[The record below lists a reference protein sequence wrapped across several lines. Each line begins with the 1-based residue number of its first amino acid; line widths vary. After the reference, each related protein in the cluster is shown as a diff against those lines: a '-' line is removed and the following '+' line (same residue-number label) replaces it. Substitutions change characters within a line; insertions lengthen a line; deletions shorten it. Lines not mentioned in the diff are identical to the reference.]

1 MLNHLSNRDKI
12 VSKCP
17 RAITSYVDELLTD
30 GVTIIP
36 RSLPSSLCDDVREG
50 FIAFSQSN
58 QEIFVPNEDEY
69 GHYGRIINLH
79 VVYQMLFELFQKNQL
94 ALAVQDYLFGAETVL
109 YTSLFY
115 KRGSAQPIHRDSPY
129 FTTRPEYHY
138 FGVWAALEDSD
149 ADNGP
154 LAVVKRGH
162 LIPEFDREEIAR
174 RYCGDLD
181 NIDSASSEL
190 WSAYQEE
197 LARECERRG
206 LRTETLCVRKG
217 DTIIWHPQAP
227 HGGAPIR
234 DIRRTRFSLVM
245 HTTPIGV
252 PVYHQDV
259 FFNPSKPVSNVAPW
273 GYLTR
278 GGRRYADFGEIVF
291 QENNHAYRIEDF
303 QV

>member
-1 MLNHLSNRDKI
+1 MLNHLSNRGDV
-12 VSKCP
+12 VSRSPSSIK
-17 RAITSYVDELLTD
+17 SYVDELLTD

-36 RSLPSSLCDDVREG
+36 RSLPVSLCDDVREG
-50 FIAFSQSN
+50 FIAFSRAN
-58 QEIFVPNEDEY
+58 PEIFIPNQDEH
-69 GHYGRIINLH
+69 GHYGRISCLH
-79 VVYQMLFELFQKNQL
+79 VVYQPLFELFRQNQL

-109 YTSLFY
+109 YSSLFY
-115 KRGSAQPIHRDSPY
+115 ERGSAQPIHRDTPL
-129 FTTRPEYHY
+129 FTTRPEYNY

-154 LAVVKRGH
+154 LAIVKRGH
-162 LIPEFDREEIAR
+162 LIPEFDREEMAR
-174 RYCGDLD
+174 RHYDGVD
-181 NIDSASSEL
+181 NIDPSSGQL
-190 WSAYQEE
+190 WGTYQEE
-197 LARECERRG
+197 LVRECERRG
-206 LRTETLCVRKG
+206 LRTQTLCVRKG

-259 FFNPSKPVSNVAPW
+259 FFHPSKPVSDVAPW
-273 GYLTR
+273 NYLSR
-278 GGRRYADFGEIVF
+278 GGRRYADFSEIWF
-291 QENNHAYRIEDF
+291 LENNRFYRIEDF